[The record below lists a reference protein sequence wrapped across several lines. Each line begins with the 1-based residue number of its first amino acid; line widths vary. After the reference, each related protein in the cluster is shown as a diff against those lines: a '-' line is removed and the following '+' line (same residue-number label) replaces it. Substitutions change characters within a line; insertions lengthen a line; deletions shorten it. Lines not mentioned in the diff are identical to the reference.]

1 MHGKRRELNEVG
13 VMGRVT
19 MKGWSV
25 GCNERQ
31 MGGETENIGG
41 GILKGRGW
49 AHAFCFAGN
58 VTWQRT

>member
-1 MHGKRRELNEVG
+1 MHGKRRGLNEVG

-31 MGGETENIGG
+31 MGGGKENTIHTLHKQF
-41 GILKGRGW
+41 IPTALLSI
-49 AHAFCFAGN
+49 
-58 VTWQRT
+58 

>member
-1 MHGKRRELNEVG
+1 MHGKRRGLNEVR

-31 MGGETENIGG
+31 MGGEKENTI
-41 GILKGRGW
+41 
-49 AHAFCFAGN
+49 H
-58 VTWQRT
+58 T